1 MHLAC
6 TIYSKENLV
15 KESIKGTVSVISS
28 VPPPCKE
35 VANSDSQQ
43 YFFEHTMNETEIL

>member
-15 KESIKGTVSVISS
+15 KESTKGTVSIISN
-28 VPPPCKE
+28 VPPCKE
-35 VANSDSQQ
+35 VAKSDYQW
-43 YFFEHTMNETEIL
+43 YLVFLNIV